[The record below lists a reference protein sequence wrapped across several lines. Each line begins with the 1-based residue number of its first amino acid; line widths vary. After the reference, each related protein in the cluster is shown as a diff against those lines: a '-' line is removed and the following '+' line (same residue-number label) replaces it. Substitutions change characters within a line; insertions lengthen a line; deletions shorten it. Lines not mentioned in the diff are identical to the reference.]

1 MTGFWTDTLHQAVVS
16 AVPLAIAGLGEL
28 IAETAGVI
36 NLGVEGMMLIGA
48 VTGYGAAVAT
58 GDLWLALL
66 AAAAAGALLSGLH
79 ALLTVSLRVNQI
91 AVGLTIVFL
100 GAGLSG
106 YAGQS
111 IAGAPVAASFAPIA
125 LPGLSALPL
134 IGPVLFQQDAI
145 AYGTALFGVLLWAM
159 LRTTATGLSLRA
171 VGEDPAAADTAGV
184 PVARYRYAAVT
195 AGGALAGIAGGYFA
209 LSVAHAWADQ
219 ITGGRGW
226 IALALVIAA
235 NWRPLRLILFA
246 LVFGIVESLNF
257 SLQAVGSD
265 FPSSLLQM
273 LPYVFTLLVL
283 VVSVIHRRGAAGL
296 GPMALGRPYDREER
310 V

>member
-1 MTGFWTDTLHQAVVS
+1 MTGFWTLTLHQAVIS

-28 IAETAGVI
+28 IVETAGVI

-48 VTGYGAAVAT
+48 VSGYGAAVAT

-66 AAAAAGALLSGLH
+66 AAAAAGALSGGLH
-79 ALLTVSLRVNQI
+79 ALLSVGLRVNQI

-111 IAGAPVAASFAPIA
+111 IAGAPVSASFAPIA

-134 IGPVLFQQDAI
+134 IGPVLFEQDVV
-145 AYGTALFGVLLWAM
+145 AYGTVLFGILLWAM
-159 LRTTATGLSLRA
+159 LRHSATGLSLRA
-171 VGEDPAAADTAGV
+171 VGEDPATADSAGV
-184 PVARYRYAAVT
+184 PVARYRTLAVM
-195 AGGALAGIAGGYFA
+195 AGGTMAGIAGAYFA
-209 LSVAHAWADQ
+209 LSVAHAWAEQ
-219 ITGGRGW
+219 ITAGRGW
-226 IALALVIAA
+226 IAIALVIAA
-235 NWRPLRLILFA
+235 NWRPLRLILYA
-246 LVFGIVESLNF
+246 LVFGVVDSLNF
-257 SLQAVGSD
+257 SLQAIGAD
-265 FPSSLLQM
+265 FPSSILQM

-283 VVSVIHRRGAAGL
+283 VATVISRRGTVGL